1 MREVLI
7 QISKSNVID
16 SLMPLLLST
25 SVLNEGDVVKDIF
38 VKDMLFDKIVAMKLI
53 VEKES

>member
-1 MREVLI
+1 
-7 QISKSNVID
+7 
-16 SLMPLLLST
+16 MPLLLST